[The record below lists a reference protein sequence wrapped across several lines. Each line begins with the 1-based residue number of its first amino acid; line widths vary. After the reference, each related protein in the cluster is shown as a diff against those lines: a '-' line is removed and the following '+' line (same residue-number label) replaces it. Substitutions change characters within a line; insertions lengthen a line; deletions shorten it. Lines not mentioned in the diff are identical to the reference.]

1 MDGRDLARFRM
12 LHLKADDR
20 EHDNEHEHGE
30 KQVHENARQ
39 KDDRTLPEGQRA
51 VLLAVLGLVKRMGVG
66 HFASLAQLVGGGRR
80 QPRRGRLLQSA
91 LAGRNARGA
100 VGVVL
105 IGLGRSDDAAPFHQ
119 LFQGIVGFVVA
130 DAAIAGHV
138 FHVGGAAAV
147 KRRERL
153 LQVRLQRAGLH
164 AAHLR
169 VAAEGHGR
177 DAIAGLALREAD
189 GGAGQAQHELGH
201 AHAEGPSGQVVAALV
216 DEHKEADADNGADD
230 HDEDVHRCL
239 LIYERF
245 PASRGRNGC
254 RWSL

>member
-1 MDGRDLARFRM
+1 M
-12 LHLKADDR
+12 
-20 EHDNEHEHGE
+20 
-30 KQVHENARQ
+30 
-39 KDDRTLPEGQRA
+39 
-51 VLLAVLGLVKRMGVG
+51 
-66 HFASLAQLVGGGRR
+66 
-80 QPRRGRLLQSA
+80 
-91 LAGRNARGA
+91 
-100 VGVVL
+100 
-105 IGLGRSDDAAPFHQ
+105 
-119 LFQGIVGFVVA
+119 
-130 DAAIAGHV
+130 
-138 FHVGGAAAV
+138 
-147 KRRERL
+147 
-153 LQVRLQRAGLH
+153 RLQRAGLH

-245 PASRGRNGC
+245 PASRGRNRVSLVIIESGHPLSFPWRAVSENNYKLATIPPWFRRDVHQIC
-254 RWSL
+254 RLRPPPWLPPQRARGTRLCYRRLRIERLEVPPFSH

>member
-1 MDGRDLARFRM
+1 M

-30 KQVHENARQ
+30 QQVHENARQ
-39 KDDRTLPEGQRA
+39 KDDRALPEGQRA
-51 VLLAVLGLVKRMGVG
+51 VLLAVLGLVKSMGVG
-66 HFASLAQLVGGGRR
+66 HFSGLAQLVGNGRR

-91 LAGRNARGA
+91 LGGRDARSA

-105 IGLGRSDDAAPFHQ
+105 IGLGGTDDAAPFHQ
-119 LFQGIVGFVVA
+119 LFQGVVCFIVA
-130 DAAIAGHV
+130 DAAVAGHV
-138 FHVGGAAAV
+138 LHVSGAAAV
-147 KRRERL
+147 KRREHL

-164 AAHLR
+164 ATHLR
-169 VAAEGHGR
+169 IAAEGHGR
-177 DAIAGLALREAD
+177 DAIAGLALREAN
-189 GGAGQAQHELGH
+189 GRAGQAQHELGN

-216 DEHKEADADNGADD
+216 DEHEEADADNGADD

-245 PASRGRNGC
+245 PTSRGRNGC